1 MPPPS
6 QTTQPPGQQLPAR
19 ENGQF
24 KKLVVCYLIFLFI
37 HQYFIIYYFNSVFM
51 NKNNI
56 KKV

>member
-1 MPPPS
+1 MPPPA
-6 QTTQPPGQQLPAR
+6 QTTQPPIQQLPAR

-37 HQYFIIYYFNSVFM
+37 DQSFIICYFNSVFM

-56 KKV
+56 RKV